1 MIRTGQVWLAACV
14 MAVLFASE
22 ALDHSQ
28 NTAVT
33 EDLFNPRS
41 GMIEVAHRFS
51 LHDAEAAVFDAAGAR
66 RDLAVSSEAQA
77 AFASYVASRFALGG
91 ADGAEIELVVLG
103 TEVEGAFL
111 WVYQEGDVPPETSEL
126 RVRHAALQDVWP
138 QQINQVNVK
147 RGDMRKTLV
156 FVAGAGEQRASLTP

>member
-1 MIRTGQVWLAACV
+1 MIRTGLVWLAACV
-14 MAVLFASE
+14 MAVLLASE
-22 ALDHSQ
+22 ALAHRQ

-33 EDLFNPRS
+33 EVLFNPRS

-51 LHDAEAAVFDAAGAR
+51 LHDAEEAVFDEAGAR
-66 RDLAVSSEAQA
+66 RDLAVSSDAQA

-91 ADGAEIELVVLG
+91 TDGTAIELGTLG

-111 WVYQEGDVPPETSEL
+111 WVYQEGDVPPGTTEL

-147 RGDMRKTLV
+147 RGDVRKTLV
-156 FVAGAGEQRASLTP
+156 FVAGAGELRASLTP